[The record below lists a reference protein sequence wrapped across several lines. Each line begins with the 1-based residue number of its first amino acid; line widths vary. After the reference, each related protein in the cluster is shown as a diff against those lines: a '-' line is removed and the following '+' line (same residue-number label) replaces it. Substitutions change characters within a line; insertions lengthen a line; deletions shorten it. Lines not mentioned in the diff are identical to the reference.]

1 MLAKIKQYL
10 PASSRSLHAM
20 YGEVLNLREDVARLY
35 ERVEIADRGINGNL
49 NYKFDSQ
56 VRTLS
61 EDLHAH
67 DTHMKMFAW
76 EQYRNE
82 GESLEDAKKRF
93 FATLPQATGGMRLL
107 QLGCAKLLQEF
118 DALCKSNGITYW
130 LSFGTLLGAV
140 RHKGFIPWDDD
151 VDLGMMREDI
161 IKLIDILKTDQRYR
175 ITVVFDKHVHCRQV
189 RFLYADETI
198 PCFLDLFIYD
208 WTPQPNKGTVEKQ
221 RALRKELTNKVEASY
236 DFACWSDAPYLRAQ
250 DSGYQTVEKVFAE
263 TLEAIQG
270 ANLIC
275 NKNEA
280 TGIIWG
286 FDNLDDGKQKRMAF
300 ALQEVFPTKK
310 ISFEGISLEAPCDCE
325 GILRNRYGDYLELP
339 HDIATHFEH
348 VSHDSLDDPSTIAAL
363 EVCAR

>member
-20 YGEVLNLREDVARLY
+20 YGEVLNLREDVARLH

-175 ITVVFDKHVHCRQV
+175 ITVVFDKYVHCRQV

-208 WTPQPNKGTVEKQ
+208 WVP
-221 RALRKELTNKVEASY
+221 EASQGII
-236 DFACWSDAPYLRAQ
+236 DQQLSARKALIESFADTSFCFWQDKPYLTAT
-250 DSGYQTVEKVFAE
+250 DDGYGLVEESFGNALQSLKQAG
-263 TLEAIQG
+263 I
-270 ANLIC
+270 IC
-275 NKNEA
+275 VPNEA
-280 TGIIWG
+280 AGIIWG
-286 FDNLDDGKQKRMAF
+286 FDNFDDGKHERLAF
-300 ALQEVFPTKK
+300 TPTEIFPTTKVL
-310 ISFEGISLEAPCDCE
+310 FEGASLEAPANHDSV
-325 GILRNRYGDYLELP
+325 LRSRYGNYLELP
-339 HDIATHFEH
+339 QDIATHFEH
-348 VSHDSLDDPSTIAAL
+348 VPRKTLNDPGTLAKLQQLNA
-363 EVCAR
+363 